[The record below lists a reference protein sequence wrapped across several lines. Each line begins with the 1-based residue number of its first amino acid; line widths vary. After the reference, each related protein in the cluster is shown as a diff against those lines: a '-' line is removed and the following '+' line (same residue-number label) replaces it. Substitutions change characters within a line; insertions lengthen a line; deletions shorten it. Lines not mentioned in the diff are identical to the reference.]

1 MAADSFDYVFFS
13 GSKQLLDEVMLD
25 RTASKTYPEHWHKD
39 DLLSNKKIVE
49 EYLQCRY
56 DTVHKKIN
64 SA

>member
-13 GSKQLLDEVMLD
+13 GSKQLLDEVIFD
-25 RTASKTYPEHWHKD
+25 TKAVYPKHWHKD
-39 DLLSNKKIVE
+39 DISTNRKIVE

-64 SA
+64 AG

>member
-1 MAADSFDYVFFS
+1 MADSFDYVFFS
-13 GSKQLLDEVMLD
+13 GSKQLLDEVIFD
-25 RTASKTYPEHWHKD
+25 TKVVYPKHWDKD
-39 DLLSNKKIVE
+39 DISANKKIVE